1 MRKILFL
8 VSLNVLICTGVV
20 YAHILIRTDEKY
32 LYIQS
37 DGIPHEH
44 GAFPNAHNPNTISEQ
59 EYNFK
64 VALHPKM
71 AAKNTPVERRQLF
84 GVAVDGVPFDPGTAE
99 FWNNDPS
106 SGWNY
111 DALSGAVNLGM
122 DDNNA
127 HVQPN
132 GAYHYHGI
140 PTALASASAS
150 KEHSPLVGYAA
161 DGFPV
166 YALNGYAKAGDPASG
181 IRALH
186 SAFKLKKG
194 TRPSGPGGRYDGS
207 FVQDY
212 EYQKGGGDLD
222 ECNGRSGVTPEYP
235 DGTYYYVL
243 TREFPFVPRCLKGVT
258 DESFIKEHEHRAPG
272 MGGPDG
278 KQSGMHE
285 HGKEGQ
291 MKEGHRRTPPPEAL
305 SACQGKSQGDDC
317 SFEAPMGEITGQC
330 RKVPEGQMAC
340 VPAGGPGR

>member
-8 VSLNVLICTGVV
+8 ASLSVLVCTGVV

-111 DALSGAVNLGM
+111 DALSGAVNLGL

-140 PTALASASAS
+140 PMALASASAASS
-150 KEHSPLVGYAA
+150 KEHSPLIGYAA

-166 YALNGYAKAGDPASG
+166 YALKSYAKADDPASG
-181 IRALH
+181 IRELH

-194 TRPSGPGGRYDGS
+194 TRPSGPGGRYDGR

-212 EYQKGGGDLD
+212 KSQKGTGDLD

-258 DESFIKEHEHRAPG
+258 DASFVKEHEHA
-272 MGGPDG
+272 
-278 KQSGMHE
+278 
-285 HGKEGQ
+285 KEGQ
-291 MKEGHRRTPPPEAL
+291 MKGYHRTPPPEAL

-317 SFEAPMGEITGQC
+317 GFEAPMGEISGQ
-330 RKVPEGQMAC
+330 
-340 VPAGGPGR
+340 